1 MIFVHFTKIFCGT
14 RPEKWQSYN
23 IWSGTSSWSSCRR
36 LVEPIEPLLISL
48 WSDGSAIALHTLHTL
63 HLGWWRQN
71 VGIITAYKPFRIA
84 LRLVLLSH
92 ASTLM
97 YFQFQ
102 SLIFKPLLNLL
113 EIAPCYIPQTCP
125 AVGCKTS
132 KLTSFVQ
139 EHNLWMGIK
148 DNVIDSMARYWFISN
163 DNLLLLQG
171 RFSGCSAWGWLCGT
185 WSQSLRWF
193 CKWADFGMSML
204 KKLLRALAAF
214 DSESVIPA
222 VGSVSPWS
230 LWHEV
235 PCRCVMDSKLSVL
248 MLQAGELLWAS
259 VSNIAMR
266 GGWRTLGGWKCPW
279 KSLMTDWSDWPEFTT
294 V

>member
-1 MIFVHFTKIFCGT
+1 
-14 RPEKWQSYN
+14 
-23 IWSGTSSWSSCRR
+23 
-36 LVEPIEPLLISL
+36 
-48 WSDGSAIALHTLHTL
+48 
-63 HLGWWRQN
+63 
-71 VGIITAYKPFRIA
+71 
-84 LRLVLLSH
+84 
-92 ASTLM
+92 
-97 YFQFQ
+97 
-102 SLIFKPLLNLL
+102 
-113 EIAPCYIPQTCP
+113 
-125 AVGCKTS
+125 
-132 KLTSFVQ
+132 
-139 EHNLWMGIK
+139 MGIK

-266 GGWRTLGGWKCPW
+266 GDGGPWVVESVPGRVWWQIDQIGQSLPLFKIWCRVMQVEQPWYQVHSTTRTVDLTSIQESWTLQ
-279 KSLMTDWSDWPEFTT
+279 SLQRSSSSSSCLVPKLPKDDKNLKWHQQGVGTC
-294 V
+294 

>member
-1 MIFVHFTKIFCGT
+1 MIFVHFTKIFCGP

-113 EIAPCYIPQTCP
+113 ELPLATYHRLVQRLG
-125 AVGCKTS
+125 A
-132 KLTSFVQ
+132 KLVNWLVLYKNT
-139 EHNLWMGIK
+139 I
-148 DNVIDSMARYWFISN
+148 Y
-163 DNLLLLQG
+163 
-171 RFSGCSAWGWLCGT
+171 GW
-185 WSQSLRWF
+185 
-193 CKWADFGMSML
+193 
-204 KKLLRALAAF
+204 
-214 DSESVIPA
+214 
-222 VGSVSPWS
+222 VS
-230 LWHEV
+230 
-235 PCRCVMDSKLSVL
+235 
-248 MLQAGELLWAS
+248 
-259 VSNIAMR
+259 
-266 GGWRTLGGWKCPW
+266 RT
-279 KSLMTDWSDWPEFTT
+279 M
-294 V
+294 